1 MLKAQQTQRI
11 YAMGARLGILESG
24 NKNDN
29 LHTLVYQ
36 LTQKESIKS
45 LTEDEYRTVV
55 KNLAERLKLQNM
67 DAPIPHPYK
76 AKKFEDSG
84 RGKMSD
90 GQKRKVWRLM
100 YQIQDLDEKPAQAKL
115 GSRLCGIIKKE
126 LHIDAI
132 PKQPFIWLSYQDGI
146 KLIEV
151 LKKYLANAQRRKD
164 GGRGKI

>member
-1 MLKAQQTQRI
+1 MIKPQQTQRI
-11 YAMGARLGILESG
+11 YAMGARLGILEHG

-29 LHTLVYQ
+29 LHILVYQ

-55 KNLAERLKLQNM
+55 KDLAERLKLQNM

-126 LHIDAI
+126 LHIDAT

>member
-1 MLKAQQTQRI
+1 MIKPQQTQRI
-11 YAMGARLGILESG
+11 YAMGARLGILEHG
-24 NKNDN
+24 NRNDN

-36 LTQKESIKS
+36 LTQKESIRS
-45 LTEDEYRTVV
+45 LNDKEYNLVV
-55 KNLAERLKLQNM
+55 KELAERIKLQNM
-67 DAPIPHPYK
+67 DAPPCHPYK

-100 YQIQDLDEKPAQAKL
+100 YQLQDLDDKPPQVSL

-126 LHIDAI
+126 LRVDAT
-132 PKQPFIWLSYQDGI
+132 PKQPFIWVTYQQAV

-164 GGRGKI
+164 GVERKI

>member
-1 MLKAQQTQRI
+1 MLKPQQTQRI
-11 YAMGARLGILESG
+11 YAMGARLGILEHG
-24 NKNDN
+24 NRNDN

-45 LTEDEYRTVV
+45 LSEDEYHIVV
-55 KNLAERLKLQNM
+55 KDLAERLKLQNM
-67 DAPIPHPYK
+67 DAPPCHPYK

-100 YQIQDLDEKPAQAKL
+100 YQLQELDDKPAQAKL

-126 LHIDAI
+126 LHVDALM
-132 PKQPFIWLSYQDGI
+132 KQPFIWLTYQDGI

-164 GGRGKI
+164 GVERKV